1 MAAKEKRTGSGS
13 TTPTAP
19 DETPAKPGWT
29 ATYDALQSKLPDGL
43 ARRLPSSSDAQLALA
58 TTSTKLTA
66 FGSSVSS
73 TSKEWSQ
80 LGKKRFD
87 KLAPDQLCQ
96 CAWSVR
102 NETQVPV
109 NVSLNQVG
117 PLYYQVLL
125 PNDTF
130 ERRTPNL
137 WYSLEVR
144 PYTSPST
151 AYTQWSAAWP
161 ILCVAGPS
169 VALASL
175 LAIPFVAVAA
185 GGTALASLT
194 AFGSSVAAGA
204 SAAGSAVTG
213 TVGTA
218 AGLAAKAT
226 SLPGGS
232 RVKGK
237 LVDAAKK
244 VVGDNLSTHKV
255 QEKVVRYLIR
265 GAGAAGA
272 AGVAEGRGAGQGQ
285 GTIEGGER
293 RRKDKKLDEV
303 DVTGFEMDQVLK
315 CATGDK
321 KVDQALEKAFKRL
334 SFKTTEFKTK
344 HNPVLRLVGGPELE
358 TRTPSSTLFSPHPAP
373 RQYLVFYPLTL
384 LHIPNT
390 SVEPLPLSEAPPTG
404 EEQELM
410 RDARVVES
418 WEEAERAEKRLG
430 ESGVPRGAMKGEER
444 GGGPDRED
452 EVDRA
457 VREGVEDAVKEAKVS
472 SADVK
477 GKGKDGQQA
486 EKVNGD
492 ESSSDPKARKR
503 WFW

>member
-1 MAAKEKRTGSGS
+1 MAATEKRTDAGSS
-13 TTPTAP
+13 NPPAP
-19 DETPAKPGWT
+19 EDVSAKPAWT

-58 TTSTKLTA
+58 ATSMKLTA

-80 LGKKRFD
+80 LGKKKFD

-102 NETQVPV
+102 NESQVAV

-125 PNDTF
+125 PNETF

-244 VVGDNLSTHKV
+244 VVGDNLSTQKV

-272 AGVAEGRGAGQGQ
+272 AGAAEGRGAGESPGQ
-285 GTIEGGER
+285 GRIEGDER
-293 RRKDKKLDEV
+293 RRKAKKLDEV
-303 DVTGFEMDQVLK
+303 DVTGYEMDQVLK
-315 CATGDK
+315 CATGNK
-321 KVDQALEKAFKRL
+321 KVDQALEKAFSRL

-418 WEEAERAEKRLG
+418 WEEAERADKRLG
-430 ESGVPRGAMKGEER
+430 ERGVSRGVEGEGHGE
-444 GGGPDRED
+444 DRER
-452 EVDRA
+452 EEVVDRA
-457 VREGVEDAVKEAKVS
+457 VREGVEDAVTEAGTS
-472 SADVK
+472 RGDVR
-477 GKGKDGQQA
+477 GKSQA
-486 EKVNGD
+486 EKVTGK
-492 ESSSDPKARKR
+492 ESSSNPKARKG